1 VVAGTYLLSW
11 AVFKKIIPLDPSTVL
26 KALKKV
32 IPQRHLDLN
41 IKTFELA
48 KE

>member
-1 VVAGTYLLSW
+1 LE
-11 AVFKKIIPLDPSTVL
+11 PSSIL

-32 IPQRHLDLN
+32 IPPKHLELN